1 MIFPTPNSAE
11 PKYLDELAAFPNPLL
26 DEKPEDAV
34 GQERSNRWL
43 NPKTPQFPPGTM
55 WALVRRAILVDTQG
69 NLVVSPL
76 VESVEVRVYRALED
90 IRTNANAQTFFEWE
104 LSRRLLF
111 GKGGFHL
118 MEGRDLML
126 SPFFS
131 GMDGTLKSYAKLDM
145 NQPLMCSACH
155 SAPGIHS
162 INSRTLRFFSG
173 DLDFEPK
180 ANPTRPAEFRATT
193 RKRLAEV
200 TVEVAT
206 KRPSWQQFRRLWDGK

>member
-1 MIFPTPNSAE
+1 
-11 PKYLDELAAFPNPLL
+11 
-26 DEKPEDAV
+26 
-34 GQERSNRWL
+34 
-43 NPKTPQFPPGTM
+43 M

-76 VESVEVRVYRALED
+76 VESMEVRVYRALAD
-90 IRTNANAQTFFEWE
+90 IATKPDAQTFFEWE
-104 LSRRLLF
+104 LSRRLLL

-131 GMDGTLKSYAKLDM
+131 GAGTLESYAKQTS
-145 NQPLMCSACH
+145 QPLVCFACH
-155 SAPGIHS
+155 SAPGVHS
-162 INSRTLRFFSG
+162 VNSRTLRFFSG

-180 ANPTRPAEFRATT
+180 ASPTRPAEFRATT

-200 TVEVAT
+200 TAEVAT
-206 KRPSWQQFRRLWDGK
+206 KRGSWQHFRRLWDGGNGVRR